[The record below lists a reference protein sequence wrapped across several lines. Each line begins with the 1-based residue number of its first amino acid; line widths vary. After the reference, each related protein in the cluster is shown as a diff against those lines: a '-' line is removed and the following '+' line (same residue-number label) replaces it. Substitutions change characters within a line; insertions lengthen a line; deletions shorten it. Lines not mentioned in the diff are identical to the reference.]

1 LSKEEGQVMKKGGQK
16 REVNKGRF
24 AVEELFL
31 LDGTGCAKDLS
42 ANSKMLLHQVH
53 AGKGCI
59 LKRSL

>member
-1 LSKEEGQVMKKGGQK
+1 MKKGGQK